1 MNEGQPFIIQ
11 MLLLG
16 IVPFFSYYL
25 GVYIRKT
32 VFPSPKSPPLK
43 HQFLIA
49 IPLSI
54 AVIAPLL
61 ATIGIAITDAQS
73 LSGYLITIGVIIEH
87 GLFMNE
93 AVASKF
99 AQRQAVDSYQG

>member
-1 MNEGQPFIIQ
+1 MNEGQPFFVQ
-11 MLLLG
+11 LLLLG
-16 IVPFFSYYL
+16 IIPFFAYYL
-25 GVYIRKT
+25 GIYIRKT
-32 VFPSPKSPPLK
+32 VFPSPTSPPLK

-54 AVIAPLL
+54 TVIAPLL
-61 ATIGIAITDAQS
+61 ATIGVAITDAKS

-87 GLFMNE
+87 GLFLNE

-99 AQRQAVDSYQG
+99 AERAPEDS